1 MSSDTS
7 YDGFTKEERA
17 AMKERA
23 AELKSAKKRSTSPKK
38 AEADRADLAEKIAAM
53 TADEQAIAT
62 KLDEIVTAN
71 APDLL
76 AKTWYGMPAWHRD
89 GKIIL
94 FFKNASKF
102 DVRYSEVGFNEHAA
116 LDDGDM
122 WPTCFAVT
130 TTNATIE
137 KALTELVKKAAG

>member
-1 MSSDTS
+1 M
-7 YDGFTKEERA
+7 R
-17 AMKERA
+17 
-23 AELKSAKKRSTSPKK
+23 P
-38 AEADRADLAEKIAAM
+38 
-53 TADEQAIAT
+53 DEQTIAT
-62 KLDEIVTAN
+62 RLDEIVTAN

-102 DVRYSEVGFNEHAA
+102 DMRYSEVGFNEHAT

-122 WPTCFAVT
+122 WPTVFAVT
-130 TTNATIE
+130 AMNTKIE
-137 KALTELVKKAAG
+137 KALTDLVQRAAG